1 MDVMTEITFEQL
13 PKAVGELFE
22 KLNNIERLLL
32 EQSSTRSPE
41 ADALL
46 TIQQAASFLNLA
58 IPTLYS
64 KVSRQEIPCS
74 KNGKRLYFSK
84 AELMDWIRSGK
95 KLTVADIQANT
106 DKHLSQVKRRK
117 QA

>member
-1 MDVMTEITFEQL
+1 MTEITFEQL

-22 KLNNIERLLL
+22 KLNNIERLLI
-32 EQSSTRSPE
+32 EQSSTRTPE
-41 ADALL
+41 ADTLL
-46 TIQQAASFLNLA
+46 TISQAASFLNLA
-58 IPTLYS
+58 VPTLYS

-84 AELMDWIRSGK
+84 DELTEWIKSGK
-95 KLTVADIQANT
+95 KLTVAEIQAAT
-106 DKHLSQVKRRK
+106 DKHLANVRKGK